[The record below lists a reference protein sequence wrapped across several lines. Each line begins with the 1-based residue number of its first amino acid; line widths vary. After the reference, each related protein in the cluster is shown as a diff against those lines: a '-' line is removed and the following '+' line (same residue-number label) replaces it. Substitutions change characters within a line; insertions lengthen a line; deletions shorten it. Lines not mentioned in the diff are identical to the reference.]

1 MKNKKFP
8 KVKAPKIRAKK
19 VSQKKS
25 WPWLFVV
32 AAILV
37 AVAAA
42 AFTAVEFYTACR
54 CGDHCATYI
63 NYLTV
68 HYMKL
73 IELAAIVS
81 GALIVIALLG
91 AIFTPR
97 QRKVKVKKIAPVKYT
112 PVVTKPQPIAK
123 GVFKKK
129 SWPWIFVIA
138 AILTAVVTLVAKV
151 VEFFTACR
159 CGDHCSNAVNYITI
173 HYMGLV
179 SLVLIVAGALV
190 LVAIL
195 CAILFVRKRTLVLTA
210 SELTYKK
217 GRKVV
222 NIPLDSIQNVD
233 FSSNG
238 ITVAV
243 PHVKFKFS
251 QLKNKKEVY
260 DALIAQTNATSSIT
274 TTVIAP
280 AQSLTALAAPLLA
293 NPTLQGKLAYFGKL
307 RESGLITKQQ
317 YDKYVDQSYKADC

>member
-37 AVAAA
+37 AVVGAT
-42 AFTAVEFYTACR
+42 FVAVEFNTAPR
-54 CGDHCATYI
+54 CGEHCTTYI
-63 NYLTV
+63 NYLTI

-73 IELAAIVS
+73 MELVAVVS
-81 GALIVIALLG
+81 GALIVLALIG
-91 AIFTPR
+91 AIFAPC
-97 QRKVKVKKIAPVKYT
+97 QRKVKVKINPVKCT
-112 PVVTKPQPIAK
+112 PVVTKPQPIAQ

-129 SWPWIFVIA
+129 SWPWIFVIV
-138 AILTAVVTLVAKV
+138 AILTVVVALVAKV
-151 VEFFTACR
+151 VEFLTACR
-159 CGDHCSNAVNYITI
+159 CGDHCTNAVNYITV

-179 SLVLIVAGALV
+179 NLVLIIAGALV

-195 CAILFVRKRTLVLTA
+195 CAILFARKRTLVLTA
-210 SELTYKK
+210 NELTYKK

-260 DALIAQTNATSSIT
+260 DALIAHTNATSSIT

-280 AQSLTALAAPLLA
+280 TQSLTALAAPLLA

>member
-1 MKNKKFP
+1 MKNKKCQ

-42 AFTAVEFYTACR
+42 AFTAVEFYTAPR
-54 CGDHCATYI
+54 CGNHCAAYI

-73 IELAAIVS
+73 IELAAIVA

-97 QRKVKVKKIAPVKYT
+97 QRKVKVKVTPVNYT
-112 PVVTKPQPIAK
+112 PVVTKPQPLAK

-138 AILTAVVTLVAKV
+138 AILTAVVALGAKV

-159 CGDHCSNAVNYITI
+159 CGNHCANPVNYITV

-179 SLVLIVAGALV
+179 NLVLIIAGVLV

-210 SELTYKK
+210 NELTYKK

-222 NIPLDSIQNVD
+222 NIPVDSIQKID
-233 FSSNG
+233 FCAKG
-238 ITVAV
+238 ITVDV
-243 PHVKFKFS
+243 PHVKFKFV

-260 DALIAQTNATSSIT
+260 DALLSQINALSTIT

-280 AQSLTALAAPLLA
+280 TQSLTALAAPLLA